1 MHSAYAPVPPVPRR
15 RWHLLG
21 PAIGAAFITTAGVIH
36 ETSRLL
42 PPPVSAPATLPL
54 LSVVETV
61 AIGGAFG
68 SLLIAWR
75 RPVTATVLQAVA
87 AVVLVAVG
95 SIAPWGVAGPTVAAL
110 VAVGLHTAAAARAR
124 TLSAWPRVPSL
135 PLDDAAR
142 RAVDHGVLTPRVRG
156 LVARGLAVVVILVG
170 VVWTAVDMARV
181 HAFRTD
187 PGTVTT
193 TGRVLE
199 LLDDDLYATLDV
211 DGTQVKVEILTA
223 PPTVGD
229 ELPVRANLALDRAEL
244 LGTPF
249 DPAGALVWSTLGVA
263 LLVALRHHAKDAH
276 ALATA
281 ARAAGTSLTLVSA
294 DDVLTLVDPSG
305 CAVGRF
311 DSVWVLDDPSAAST
325 SGDAPLNPEAA
336 AETEQILARLETLRE
351 RAADELDDDEIL
363 EVHRAESRL
372 VELSAALDPR
382 LEALLVD
389 GARTDVVVHVVPA
402 TGDTIVRAPNVVLRS
417 VVLSPP
423 RHPVAG
429 DGGRD
434 PVSGRGAGADA
445 SAVDPTGG
453 MPGAAGRLT
462 GALAVLSRWL
472 GDRDGLPMLALH
484 AVVAPLAWWLLDEPG
499 NGWWESLRAAIVP
512 AYLLH
517 LTWLVQPV
525 ASVRRAHLVVRE
537 RVLVQRLP
545 WRAVTEITALDDTV
559 IVRTLHDGTSD
570 ALVLG
575 ADPRSVLVPLAG
587 CRDAESTAAR
597 LRAAWV
603 AGRELTPP
611 AWRWWPSLPMLL
623 ACAWAGLL
631 IASAVV

>member
-21 PAIGAAFITTAGVIH
+21 PTIGAAFITTAGILQ
-36 ETSRLL
+36 EASQSL
-42 PPPVSAPATLPL
+42 PPPVSAPVTLPL
-54 LSVVETV
+54 LSVVEIV
-61 AIGGAFG
+61 AIGGVFT
-68 SLLIAWR
+68 SLVIAWR
-75 RPVTATVLQAVA
+75 RPVTATILQAVA

-124 TLSAWPRVPSL
+124 SLSAWPRVPSL

-142 RAVDHGVLTPRVRG
+142 RAVDHGVFTPRVRG

-281 ARAAGTSLTLVSA
+281 ARTAGTSLTLVSA
-294 DDVLTLVDPSG
+294 DDVLTLVGPSG
-305 CAVGRF
+305 CTVGRF

-325 SGDAPLNPEAA
+325 SDDAPLNPEAA
-336 AETEQILARLETLRE
+336 AETEQILARLEMLRE

-372 VELSAALDPR
+372 DELSEALDPR

-389 GARTDVVVHVVPA
+389 GARTDVVVHVVPM
-402 TGDTIVRAPNVVLRS
+402 TGDTIVRAPGVLLRG

-423 RHPVAG
+423 RRPIAG
-429 DGGRD
+429 DGDRFLGG
-434 PVSGRGAGADA
+434 GRGAGADESA
-445 SAVDPTGG
+445 SAPTGSG
-453 MPGAAGRLT
+453 TGATGRLT
-462 GALAVLSRWL
+462 GSLAVLSRWV

-484 AVVAPLAWWLLDEPG
+484 AVVAVLMWWLLDDPG
-499 NGWWESLRAAIVP
+499 NGWWESLRAAIIP

-525 ASVRRAHLVVRE
+525 ARVRRNHLVVRE

-545 WRAVTEITALDDTV
+545 WCEVTEITAQDATV
-559 IVRTLHDGTSD
+559 IVRTTSNGTSD

-575 ADPRSVLVPLAG
+575 ADPRSALVPLAG
-587 CRDAESTAAR
+587 CRDAEDTAAR
-597 LRAAWV
+597 LRDAWV
-603 AGRELTPP
+603 AGRELTPTP
-611 AWRWWPSLPMLL
+611 WRWRPSLAVLL

-631 IASAVV
+631 IASVVV